1 MISEF
6 DDLRLRLAHL
16 ETWAARRGY
25 SAPASQPAG
34 AYDKLLD
41 NLGDIARDMEHRER
55 QRDRTYLLM
64 LGEILKAA
72 RSEGYDI
79 HELAESAAAVVD
91 AQAPHCQ
98 DEEEE
103 SDD

>member
-1 MISEF
+1 MSEI
-6 DDLRLRLAHL
+6 DDLSLRISNL
-16 ETWAARRGY
+16 EMWAQELGYCRRHGPSGGY
-25 SAPASQPAG
+25 A
-34 AYDKLLD
+34 DLLN
-41 NLGDIARDMEHRER
+41 NLRDIARDMEHRER

-64 LGEILKAA
+64 LGEILKTA
-72 RSEGYDI
+72 RGEGYDI